1 MRDIKSIGFMI
12 MLSLGVFLCS
22 CEDDNGTSE
31 TKLDVS
37 FIRFSFQTNSNNEPI
52 QFPDSG
58 VNETELSSYL
68 LNRRDTLKLPVV
80 LSSPNIDGTIQA
92 SYSANFNNV
101 SESDLSIFS
110 KNTLL
115 SFEANQLSDTIYI
128 VPNQR
133 LKNLNQASIDFQITS
148 VSDSEVNIGYPN
160 EEAPLDNFT
169 LNLADF
175 EPIAYE
181 LSTSSLEI
189 DGIEGEN
196 YTIDIAFNQIVNPE
210 DVNDVDW
217 LSTDFIQT
225 SCSDE
230 LNFNFDF
237 NLEILA
243 LESPGKSLSYSFQIL
258 ENFED
263 ISTNL
268 NVRLQHIESQ
278 DFSLRGQS
286 LIQFFKSGKVPER
299 FGDPAAPFYN
309 VTNRFHRTY
318 GKAWFFDENRKECIW
333 QDFQSFTRPVE
344 VEPGSEFDNG
354 SGFHS
359 FKIGFR
365 NTIRNI
371 NGDIIGTNPF
381 NLRRFYDGASVLSP
395 AFNQVESLEFFP
407 EDNQQGTVRVSI
419 QNLEFLVDGETL
431 NIPVCGN
438 GTYAYDIENDRWEI
452 FLTVITDES
461 QINGN
466 SNATKF
472 LYIYTELVDEDPEPL
487 FNQECASTISL

>member
-1 MRDIKSIGFMI
+1 MI
-12 MLSLGVFLCS
+12 MLSLGVFLSS

-68 LNRRDTLKLPVV
+68 LNRRDTLKLAVV

-148 VSDSEVNIGYPN
+148 VSNSEVNIGYPN
-160 EEAPLDNFT
+160 EQAPLDNFT

-175 EPIAYE
+175 EPITYQI
-181 LSTSSLEI
+181 SSSSVEI
-189 DGIEGEN
+189 DGVEGED
-196 YTIDIAFNQIVNPE
+196 YTINIAFDQIVNPE
-210 DVNDVDW
+210 DVNSLEW
-217 LSTDFIQT
+217 LITDFIQT

-230 LNFNFDF
+230 LNFNFEF
-237 NLEILA
+237 NLIKQT
-243 LESPGKSLSYSFQIL
+243 LESPSKKIKYNLKIL
-258 ENFED
+258 DNFED
-263 ISTNL
+263 RSSNL
-268 NVRLQHIESQ
+268 NVRLQNVEDENFTI
-278 DFSLRGQS
+278 RGQN
-286 LIQFFKSGKVPER
+286 LIQFFKSGEMPAR
-299 FGDPAAPFYN
+299 SGDPAQEFYD
-309 VTNRFHRTY
+309 VSNRFHRTY
-318 GKAWFFDENRKECIW
+318 GKAWILDDNSNECQW
-333 QDFQSFTRPVE
+333 RDFQSFTRPVE
-344 VEPGSEFDNG
+344 VESGSEFDNG
-354 SGFHS
+354 SGYHRY
-359 FKIGFR
+359 KIGFR
-365 NTIRNI
+365 NINRNP

-381 NLRRFYDGASVLSP
+381 NLRRFYEGASVFSP
-395 AFNQVESLEFFP
+395 AFTQIESLEFFP
-407 EDNQQGTVRVSI
+407 ESETQGSVKVSI
-419 QNLEFLVDGETL
+419 KNLEFIVNDQTI

-438 GTYAYDIENDRWEI
+438 GTYIYDGVNDRWEI
-452 FLTVITDES
+452 FLTIITDES

-466 SNATKF
+466 PSAEKF
-472 LYIYTELVDEDPEPL
+472 LYIYSESVDDDPAPL
-487 FNQECASTISL
+487 NNIECARPVSL